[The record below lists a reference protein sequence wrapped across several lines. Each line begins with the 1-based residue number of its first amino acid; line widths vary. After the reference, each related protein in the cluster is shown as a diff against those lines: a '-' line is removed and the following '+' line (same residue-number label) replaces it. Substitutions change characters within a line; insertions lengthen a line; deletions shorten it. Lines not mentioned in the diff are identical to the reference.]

1 MPSPHDRRTQAA
13 GGTLWSMTT
22 APGTTLLILGA
33 GGDLT
38 HRLLLPGLA
47 SLLAV
52 EPDRRVRVVGA
63 DRVDLSAEQWRAR
76 VEDSFSTVEP
86 PATVTGEVTGHTEY
100 RRTDLLD
107 PDALQSLVDGC
118 GDGPLVIF
126 FALPPQVT
134 VKVCELLQH
143 LDLPE
148 TTRLALEKPFGTD
161 RASAADL
168 NALLHRIVD
177 EEDVFRIDHFL
188 GVGTV
193 LNLVGLRFANRV
205 LAPVWNAEHI
215 ERVEIVYDEDLALE
229 GRAGYYDGAGALK
242 DMLQSHLLQVMS
254 LFAMESIATLDAREL
269 RDQKVQVLRA
279 TQVWGGS
286 PEQASR
292 RARYTAGTIGSRH
305 VPDYAAEE
313 GVDPGRGTETLAQ
326 VTLEVRN
333 NRWAGVPFVL
343 RSGKALGAPRKQV
356 VAHLRDVPHLPTGFA
371 GSSGGDR
378 LTIDLKPGA
387 VSLTLTM
394 NAEGDPLD
402 LEQKTLTAT
411 LAAPR
416 MQAYGEVLA
425 QIIDGSQLLT
435 VRGDA
440 AEECWRVVA
449 PVIEAWQE
457 GRVPLEEYPAGST
470 GPAGWLPDAD

>member
-1 MPSPHDRRTQAA
+1 
-13 GGTLWSMTT
+13 MTDT
-22 APGTTLLILGA
+22 PESTLLILGA

-63 DRVDLSAEQWRAR
+63 DRVELSATQWQAR
-76 VEDSFSTVEP
+76 VKDAF
-86 PATVTGEVTGHTEY
+86 ATVRAPAKVTRPVTAQTSY
-100 RRTDLLD
+100 VRTDLFD
-107 PDALQSLVDGC
+107 ESALRTLVEEC

-126 FALPPQVT
+126 FALPPPVT
-134 VKVCELLQH
+134 MKVCDLLRH
-143 LDLPE
+143 VDLPA

-161 RASAADL
+161 QASAVAF
-168 NALLHRIVD
+168 NALLHRLVD
-177 EEDVFRIDHFL
+177 EDDIFRIDHFL
-188 GVGTV
+188 GVATV
-193 LNLVGLRFANRV
+193 FNLVGLRFANRM
-205 LAPVWNAEHI
+205 LAPIWNAEHI
-215 ERVEIVYDEDLALE
+215 ERVDIVYDEDLALE

-242 DMLQSHLLQVMS
+242 DMLQSHLLQMMS
-254 LFAMESIATLDAREL
+254 LFAMESIATLDAEEL

-279 TQVWGGS
+279 TRVWGGS
-286 PEQASR
+286 PKRSSR
-292 RARYTAGTIGSRH
+292 RARYTAGSIDGRD
-305 VPDYAAEE
+305 VPDYTAED
-313 GVDPGRGTETLAQ
+313 GVDPGRATETLAQ

-343 RSGKALGAPRKQV
+343 RSGKALGSPRKQI
-356 VAHLRDVPHLPTGFA
+356 VAHFRDVPHLPTGFA
-371 GSSGGDR
+371 GTSGGDR
-378 LTIDLKPGA
+378 LVIDLKPGA

-402 LEQKTLTAT
+402 LEQKTLTAS

-425 QIIDGSQLLT
+425 QILDGRQLLT

-440 AEECWRVVA
+440 AEECWRVMA
-449 PVIEAWQE
+449 PVIKAWAQE
-457 GRVPLEEYPAGST
+457 KVTLETYAAGSS
-470 GPAGWLPDAD
+470 GPDGWLPE

>member
-1 MPSPHDRRTQAA
+1 MA
-13 GGTLWSMTT
+13 T
-22 APGTTLLILGA
+22 APETTLLILGA

-52 EPDRRVRVVGA
+52 ERDRRVRVVGA
-63 DRVDLSAEQWRAR
+63 DRVDLSADQWQDR
-76 VEDSFSTVEP
+76 VTDSFSTVEA
-86 PATVTGEVTGHTEY
+86 PAAVTRRVTGHTEY
-100 RRTDLLD
+100 LATDLLD
-107 PDALQSLVDGC
+107 QGALQSLVTHC
-118 GDGPLVIF
+118 GDGPLVVF

-143 LDLPE
+143 VDLPP

-168 NALLHRIVD
+168 NALLHRIVG
-177 EEDVFRIDHFL
+177 EEDIFRIDHFL

-193 LNLVGLRFANRV
+193 FNLVGLRFANRV
-205 LAPVWNAEHI
+205 LAPIWNAEHI
-215 ERVEIVYDEDLALE
+215 ERVEIVYDEDLTLE
-229 GRAGYYDGAGALK
+229 GRAGYYDRAGALE
-242 DMLQSHLLQVMS
+242 DMLQSHLLQIMS
-254 LFAMESIATLDAREL
+254 LFAMESIATLDAQEL

-279 TQVWGGS
+279 TRVWGGS
-286 PEQASR
+286 PKRSSR
-292 RARYTAGTIGSRH
+292 RARYTAGSIGRRT
-305 VPDYAAEE
+305 VPDYVEE
-313 GVDPGRGTETLAQ
+313 RGVDPSRGTETLAQ

-356 VAHLRDVPHLPTGFA
+356 VAHLRDVPHLPSGFV
-371 GSSGGDR
+371 GTSCGDR

-402 LEQKTLTAT
+402 LEQKTLTAS

-425 QIIDGSQLLT
+425 QILDGNQLLT

-440 AEECWRVVA
+440 AEECWRVMA
-449 PVIEAWQE
+449 PVIEAWAQD
-457 GRVPLEEYPAGST
+457 RVPLETYAAGST
-470 GPAGWLPDAD
+470 GPEGWLPDQD